1 LRDQISDSFALTSS
15 ERSDNSGREYLWLVE
30 TTIRDQDNNENHGS
44 NSDARTTV
52 PTHKIPQN
60 DEGSN
65 YDTRTSYIT
74 HTRPATIGKAAT
86 NRKIGTPKSISHG
99 KHIDIPQDRL

>member
-1 LRDQISDSFALTSS
+1 MVPDDDEKRISH
-15 ERSDNSGREYLWLVE
+15 E
-30 TTIRDQDNNENHGS
+30 GS
-44 NSDARTTV
+44 NSGARTMR
-52 PTHKIPQN
+52 PAHKIPQN

-99 KHIDIPQDRL
+99 KHIDIPQNRL